1 MARHTYRTFAA
12 ETPNGPGAELLEAA
26 WRAETTARFSRSRL
40 LALYLAAGRRGQVTA
55 LINAGSMTL
64 HGDGCRPSAK
74 RARRLWREAWRMERD
89 AIAAWNL
96 GLSYER
102 LGHRRDA
109 MRWYRLGANDGLV
122 SAMEQLAWL
131 LGSGRRAAQVE
142 SVGWLLHLEA
152 MKALRPVGAYNL
164 ALAFEFGRGA
174 RMNLRR
180 AMALYRRAAR
190 GGDANAQV
198 ALAYNLLNGIGVRPN
213 RRAALRWYRRAAKA
227 GHLSAHFSLG
237 QLLSDNQARAH
248 LQFAAR
254 RGHER
259 ARALLRE
266 RGRAKTTAPSPR

>member
-12 ETPNGPGAELLEAA
+12 ETPIGSGAELVEAA
-26 WRAETTARFSRSRL
+26 WRAETTPRSSRRRL

-55 LINAGSMTL
+55 LINAGSMIL
-64 HGDGCRPSAK
+64 HGDGCRPSVK
-74 RARRLWREAWRMERD
+74 RARRLWRKAWRLERD

-102 LGHRRDA
+102 LRHRRDA

-122 SAMEQLAWL
+122 PAMEQLAWL

-142 SVGWLLHLEA
+142 SVEWLLRLDA
-152 MKALRPVGAYNL
+152 MNALRPVGAYNL

-174 RMNLRR
+174 RMNLRH
-180 AMALYRRAAR
+180 AAELYRRAAR
-190 GGDANAQV
+190 GGDADAQV

-213 RRAALRWYRRAAKA
+213 RRAALGWYRKAAKA

-237 QLLSDNQARAH
+237 RLLPGRTGRAH
-248 LQFAAR
+248 LRFAAR
-254 RGHER
+254 RGHAR

-266 RGRAKTTAPSPR
+266 RT

>member
-1 MARHTYRTFAA
+1 MAHTYRTFAA
-12 ETPNGPGAELLEAA
+12 ETPIGSGAEFVEAA
-26 WRAETTARFSRSRL
+26 WRAETTPRSSRRRL
-40 LALYLAAGRRGQVTA
+40 LALYLAAARQGQVTA
-55 LINAGSMTL
+55 LVNAGSML
-64 HGDGCRPSAK
+64 LQGDGCRPSVK
-74 RARRLWREAWRMERD
+74 RARKLWREAWRIERD
-89 AIAAWNL
+89 AIVAWNL

-122 SAMEQLAWL
+122 PAMEQLAWL

-142 SVGWLLHLEA
+142 SVGWLQHLDA
-152 MKALRPVGAYNL
+152 MNALRPVGAYNL

-190 GGDANAQV
+190 GGDADAQV

-213 RRAALRWYRRAAKA
+213 RRAALRWYRKAARA

-237 QLLSDNQARAH
+237 QQLPGRTGRAH
-248 LQFAAR
+248 LRFAAR
-254 RGHER
+254 RGHAR

-266 RGRAKTTAPSPR
+266 RT